1 MLQNRFT
8 ECGGLLVR
16 RLVRVLMDAMGSTSC
31 DELKT
36 IELMSILVSVPINV
50 VDVDAICQN
59 ARVQLPPEQVQA
71 ILQFTD
77 CLICLLKLP
86 TLPTNNVND
95 LHLSICSLLNN
106 INAH

>member
-1 MLQNRFT
+1 MKQTRFT

-16 RLVRVLMDAMGSTSC
+16 RLVRLIADTMGSVLC

-50 VDVDAICQN
+50 VDMDAICEN

-71 ILQFTD
+71 ILRLRIAFSV
-77 CLICLLKLP
+77 CSIS
-86 TLPTNNVND
+86 PTNNTND
-95 LHLSICSLLNN
+95 LHLSIGSFLND

>member
-1 MLQNRFT
+1 MKWTIICNQWMQEMLQNRFT

-71 ILQFTD
+71 ILR
-77 CLICLLKLP
+77 LRIA
-86 TLPTNNVND
+86 
-95 LHLSICSLLNN
+95 LSVC
-106 INAH
+106 